1 VDQTPR
7 QFCQQSFQEFS
18 MSDQVH
24 LERKPPKR
32 VQLDRFVVAVD
43 GQSKS
48 GYTVRELADAEAL
61 KIRQAYPRVSVT
73 VIDQEQDDTSLL
85 SGYVHVPSS
94 AEDNEDQ
101 DNDADAESNP
111 QS

>member
-1 VDQTPR
+1 
-7 QFCQQSFQEFS
+7 

-48 GYTVRELADAEAL
+48 GYTEREPADAEAL
-61 KIRQAYPRVSVT
+61 KIRQAHPRVSVT

-85 SGYVHVPSS
+85 SGYVHVPRS
-94 AEDNEDQ
+94 AEDSDDQ
-101 DNDADAESNP
+101 DNDADVEINRQP
-111 QS
+111 

>member
-1 VDQTPR
+1 
-7 QFCQQSFQEFS
+7 

-24 LERKPPKR
+24 LDRRPPKR

-48 GYTVRELADAEAL
+48 GYREREAADAEAL

-73 VIDQEQDDTSLL
+73 VIDQEQGDTSLL
-85 SGYVHVPSS
+85 PGYVRTPHTV
-94 AEDNEDQ
+94 EDDQ
-101 DNDADAESNP
+101 DSDSDAE
-111 QS
+111 

>member
-1 VDQTPR
+1 
-7 QFCQQSFQEFS
+7 

-24 LERKPPKR
+24 LARRPPKR

-48 GYTVRELADAEAL
+48 GYTEREAATAEAA

-85 SGYVHVPSS
+85 SGYVPP
-94 AEDNEDQ
+94 ADTTQ
-101 DNDADAESNP
+101 DSDDVEPEA
-111 QS
+111 

>member
-1 VDQTPR
+1 
-7 QFCQQSFQEFS
+7 

-48 GYTVRELADAEAL
+48 GYTEREPADAEAQ

-85 SGYVHVPSS
+85 SGYVPPVDT
-94 AEDNEDQ
+94 AEDNDDQ
-101 DNDADAESNP
+101 DTDADAEANP